1 VILMVMDA
9 RNGAVSPVTGSQDA
23 RMGSAPMT
31 SLLEILKKANARI
44 LVRLKIPILAVRQ
57 RMERVVFAYV
67 QISMGMDAWS
77 GLA

>member
-1 VILMVMDA
+1 MVMDA
-9 RNGAVSPVTGSQDA
+9 RNGAIFPVTGLQDV

-31 SLLEILKKANARI
+31 SLLEIPKKANAKI

-67 QISMGMDAWS
+67 PISMGMDAWS